1 MQAIQQIMAGLGV
14 DLKDSVVLER
24 FLLQSEIFVNK
35 RVGCRRKLKLV
46 AIK

>member
-1 MQAIQQIMAGLGV
+1 MAGLGV

-24 FLLQSEIFVNK
+24 SLLQSEIFVNK

-46 AIK
+46 STR